1 LRASA
6 FDSTTKP
13 TKTTKKTP
21 RRPLVSFVGLVVNRA
36 APEAVADLTFPRIR
50 VLILFMIDPA
60 PAPAETTLA
69 RHQRMLQDLAAICMD
84 AAQTLGRQVAETGK
98 LDSGADPARSLER
111 LARAVRLTLALEAKL
126 VAQAGKVQA
135 ADAKPVTARAWRGAP
150 DPDAMARE
158 EAELVSLRRFYFGQ
172 ARREAVRQIAE
183 QTMVA
188 EAHERG
194 ERGDVKALLAELNER
209 FDRETPDD
217 IGAYM
222 DKPVAEWVAEL
233 CRELKLTP
241 DATLM
246 AAYADWG
253 EAEEMAGRPLRPMG
267 RDPPFAP
274 P

>member
-1 LRASA
+1 MTA
-6 FDSTTKP
+6 P
-13 TKTTKKTP
+13 TP
-21 RRPLVSFVGLVVNRA
+21 A
-36 APEAVADLTFPRIR
+36 AEFAE
-50 VLILFMIDPA
+50 
-60 PAPAETTLA
+60 ETTLA
-69 RHQRMLQDLAAICMD
+69 RHQRMLQELAGICMD

-126 VAQAGKVQA
+126 VAQAGKAQVA
-135 ADAKPVTARAWRGAP
+135 GAKPAAARAWRGAP
-150 DPDAMARE
+150 DPDVMARE

-194 ERGDVKALLAELNER
+194 DRGDVRALLAELNER

-222 DKPVAEWVAEL
+222 DKPVAEWVTEL
-233 CRELKLTP
+233 CRELKLKP

-267 RDPPFAP
+267 RDPPFSP
-274 P
+274 DSS